1 MLQQIRAG
9 IVSTIFR
16 KPLDTRHTLWY
27 TTHMNDND
35 IDHLCKML
43 QQSHDTACKVSGFT
57 DTMFLQALEGVIHL
71 RQQRDEARKRLSEC
85 AMDKIAELDKEMG
98 L

>member
-1 MLQQIRAG
+1 
-9 IVSTIFR
+9 V
-16 KPLDTRHTLWY
+16 Y
-27 TTHMNDND
+27 NTHMSDND

-71 RQQRDEARKRLSEC
+71 RQQRDEARKRLSDC
-85 AMDKIAELDKEMG
+85 AMNMIARLDEEIESRR
-98 L
+98 

>member
-1 MLQQIRAG
+1 MCIDKPHF
-9 IVSTIFR
+9 IV
-16 KPLDTRHTLWY
+16 Y

-43 QQSHDTACKVSGFT
+43 KESHDTACKVSGFT

-85 AMDKIAELDKEMG
+85 AMNMIARLDEEIESRR
-98 L
+98 